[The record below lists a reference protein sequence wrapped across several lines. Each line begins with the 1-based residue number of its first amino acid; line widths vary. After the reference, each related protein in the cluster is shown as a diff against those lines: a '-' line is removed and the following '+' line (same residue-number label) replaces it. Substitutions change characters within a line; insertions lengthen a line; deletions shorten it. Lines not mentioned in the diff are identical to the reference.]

1 MKRYGWKLGQ
11 KLPLK
16 GDIYPISLELT
27 IRATF
32 KAADENGVYFHHQ
45 AIEEALPRVKGYVG
59 WYWLKADSLE
69 AVQGLPRLIDS
80 MFENSP
86 YPTKTDTEKA
96 FQDEWVSMLGNVRL
110 LVTSISLI
118 IAVVILLIAANTM
131 SMAARER
138 VTEIAVLRT
147 LGFQKR
153 TILGL
158 VLGESLLLALIGG
171 VLGLGIFVLLF
182 EGIREGLLNSPMG
195 TFAAGV
201 QLFPEVLAA
210 GFGVSVLVGL
220 FAGLVPAIRSAQRSI
235 TDGLRQSG

>member
-1 MKRYGWKLGQ
+1 
-11 KLPLK
+11 
-16 GDIYPISLELT
+16 
-27 IRATF
+27 
-32 KAADENGVYFHHQ
+32 
-45 AIEEALPRVKGYVG
+45 
-59 WYWLKADSLE
+59 
-69 AVQGLPRLIDS
+69 